1 MNIGLLQA
9 QFIQDFVYSQSNS
22 YRILVYSKPVCN
34 WIFVYLGFWL
44 NIFFL
49 LFRIRFTQVVIFTQN
64 FLVYSGSGL
73 HKMLL
78 YSHFSLYQI
87 LVYPGSGLHRISMCS
102 GSSLHMFFAL
112 IIQGHVYTGLCC
124 IHGPVYTKFQD
135 PVHIFFTVQ
144 INFIS
149 LNPLLL
155 HILLYIF

>member
-1 MNIGLLQA
+1 MYSGSGLHRIMIHSGSALH
-9 QFIQDFVYSQSNS
+9 
-22 YRILVYSKPVCN
+22 RIL
-34 WIFVYLGFWL
+34 IQ
-44 NIFFL
+44 L
-49 LFRIRFTQVVIFTQN
+49 LRVIFTQN

-87 LVYPGSGLHRISMCS
+87 LVYPGSRLHRIPMCS

-155 HILLYIF
+155 HILLYIFE